1 MIGGGGVRGENVVVR
16 LRRELARGKLG
27 NNNGDKTYI
36 P

>member
-16 LRRELARGKLG
+16 LRRELASGKLG
-27 NNNGDKTYI
+27 NNDIDKTYM